1 MIVFPFTFVSSAYV
15 AVETL
20 PGWMQP
26 FARNQPVTA
35 MIDSVRAW
43 TVDDPVAVLGH
54 SAGWFTVRAVLWS
67 IAIVA
72 VMAPI
77 ATARYARS

>member
-1 MIVFPFTFVSSAYV
+1 M
-15 AVETL
+15 

-26 FARNQPVTA
+26 FADNQPVTA